1 MACLQV
7 FHGTPDS
14 SRKSPALCVVADV
27 NAWCVCSR
35 NDPGIDAHFGWYDRM
50 HYVNHAVC
58 MIKCLSKR
66 IRSTPDSRPKQA
78 ASRSALLRCSLYL
91 RGELMIRVRA
101 ATGDNAADR
110 TEGELAHVGI
120 RQLALGIKEVGAR
133 QTLRT

>member
-1 MACLQV
+1 MEHQTA
-7 FHGTPDS
+7 
-14 SRKSPALCVVADV
+14 REKALLCAL
-27 NAWCVCSR
+27 WQTSTLGVCSS
-35 NDPGIDAHFGWYDRM
+35 NDPGIDKHFGWYDRM